1 MNCAECKDLLVLGL
15 EGLLDDSQKQAVRE
29 HLKTCESCRAEL
41 QELQTLRRR
50 LVGNG
55 KALAQTSVEDNVM
68 DRIIQE
74 QNARLKSA
82 QQAGTGL
89 RIRRLIMRNSIVK
102 IAAAAALVAI
112 ALGAWSLWSGTQPG
126 VALADVLAK
135 VEQVRALT
143 YRMDNH
149 TKVTMPGVGATEVNM
164 EMTWLISDDYGM
176 RLDTRSTDP
185 TTGQVMEQQLY
196 LQPGQKVMMM
206 LDPAKKQYA
215 RMPLGEEAFKEKRK
229 ETNDPRMMIQQL
241 LGCKY
246 TDLGTTV
253 LDGVE
258 VQGFQSTDPAFIG
271 GTGDVDIKVWVDVK
285 TQFPFRVDMA
295 LKMSD
300 EVETQSTIRDFQW
313 DVPVSAAEFTPV
325 IPPDYTPSPTD
336 GTKAAMPTEQGAVEG
351 LQFCVE
357 FTGVYPKSLDMSS
370 LMDTMQLFMNSQ
382 TPAARKFKEESA
394 QIKSKDEQLARA
406 MEIARP
412 IQSLTMFHMML
423 SQEKKEPAYYGNVVT
438 PGDKALVLMRWK
450 TGDNQYR
457 VLFGDLHAETVD
469 AETLARLEA
478 ALPK

>member
-1 MNCAECKDLLVLGL
+1 MNCAECNDLLVLGL

-29 HLKTCESCRAEL
+29 HLKTCETCRADL
-41 QELQTLRRR
+41 QGLQTLRQR

-55 KALAQTSVEDNVM
+55 KALAQTSVEDDVM
-68 DRIIQE
+68 NRIIQE

-82 QQAGTGL
+82 AQAGTGL
-89 RIRRLIMRNSIVK
+89 RIRRLIMKSSLVK
-102 IAAAAALVAI
+102 IVASAALVAV
-112 ALGAWSLWSGTQPG
+112 ALGAWSLWSGTQSG

-135 VEQVRALT
+135 VQQIRAVM
-143 YRMDNH
+143 YRMDSH
-149 TKVTMPGVGATEVNM
+149 TKVTIAGMGATEINM

-176 RLDTRSTDP
+176 RLGTRSTDP
-185 TTGQVMEQQLY
+185 TTGQVMEQQMY
-196 LQPGQKVMMM
+196 LQPEQKVMIM

-241 LGCKY
+241 LGCEY
-246 TDLGTTV
+246 TDLGMTV

-336 GTKAAMPTEQGAVEG
+336 GTKAAMPTEQGAIEG

-357 FTGVYPKSLDMSS
+357 FAGAYPKSLDMSS

-382 TPAARKFKEESA
+382 TPAAKKFKEESA
-394 QIKSKDEQLARA
+394 QIKSKDEQIAKA

-412 IQSLTMFHMML
+412 IQSLTMFYMML
-423 SQEKKEPAYYGNVVT
+423 SQQKQEPAYYGHVVT
-438 PGDKALVLMRWK
+438 SSDKALVLMRWK
-450 TGDNQYR
+450 TGENEYR
-457 VLFGDLHAETVD
+457 VIFGDLHAETVD
-469 AETLARLEA
+469 AATLATLEA